1 MGVKH
6 FFQWFRNHF
15 GNNIKNI
22 SKNQTLF
29 DINVKVDVLLLDL
42 NGIFHNSAQ
51 KVFEYGNFKPP
62 PRLLGKPTRIPNSQ
76 ETRTKLFQDVCESI
90 DRLVRIACP
99 QKHLVLCIDGPAPI
113 GKQNQQRQRRFR
125 NSFESNTTD
134 SSFDSNCITPGTE
147 FMHEL
152 SQYIDSY
159 IISKRATDSNW
170 KTPNVI
176 FSNEKVPGEGEHKAM
191 QFIREQGS
199 DADTYCINGM
209 DADLIMLAMS
219 THRPNFF
226 ILRDDMFTTKNDFY
240 CIDIASTR
248 KALLKILKWNAVDHK
263 FNEKQAID
271 DFVFICFMV
280 GNDFLP
286 HIPSIEIIEAG
297 IELMIE
303 VYLQVGS
310 TQGHLTET
318 RRKTGNVYLRLE
330 PVKLFLAIIGENE
343 KQNFEAKLAKKE
355 SFFPDPLMMK
365 HASNNSEGE
374 WTIDV
379 DGYIRD
385 YNVKCFGLNHDMKE
399 ISHDYIQGLQWVL
412 SYYTTGVQSWKW
424 YFPHQYAP
432 PASVLASQMDTFAFG
447 KYGVSC
453 PSSPFEQLLSVLPP
467 KSANLIPSPL
477 NKLLTNT
484 DSKLQKF
491 CPERLV
497 VDLAGKRKEWEGITL
512 LPMVDQILV
521 RRLCKKHV
529 VNVSISDQVRNVQ
542 EKEKYYL

>member
-6 FFQWFRNHF
+6 FFQWFRKQF
-15 GNNIKNI
+15 ETSIKNI
-22 SKNQTLF
+22 SKTQTLS
-29 DINVKVDVLLLDL
+29 DVNVKVDVLLLDL

-51 KVFEYGNFKPP
+51 KVFQYGNFKPP
-62 PRLLGKPTRIPNSQ
+62 PRLLGKPTRIPNSK
-76 ETRTKLFQDVCESI
+76 ETRTKLFEDVCESI
-90 DRLVRIACP
+90 DRLVRITCP

-125 NSFESNTTD
+125 TAFESNGD

-152 SQYIDSY
+152 SLYIDSY
-159 IISKRATDSNW
+159 IISKRETDSNW

-191 QFIREQGS
+191 QFIREHGS
-199 DADTYCINGM
+199 DDDTYCINGM

-219 THRPNFF
+219 THKPKFY
-226 ILRDDMFTTKNDFY
+226 ILRDDMFTSNNAFY

-248 KALLKILKWNAVDHK
+248 ISLLKILKWNSNHK

-271 DFVFICFMV
+271 DFVFLCFMV

-303 VYLQVGS
+303 IYLHVG
-310 TQGHLTET
+310 TNYGHLTET
-318 RRKTGNVYLRLE
+318 RKNGKVYLHLE
-330 PVKLFLAIIGENE
+330 PVKVFLTIIGQNE
-343 KQNFEAKLAKKE
+343 KQNFESKIGKKA
-355 SFFPDPLMMK
+355 SFFPDPLMIK
-365 HASNNSEGE
+365 HSSNNSEGK
-374 WTIDV
+374 WNIDI
-379 DGYIRD
+379 DGYISD
-385 YNVKCFGLNHDMKE
+385 YNVKCFGAEHDMKQV
-399 ISHDYIQGLQWVL
+399 SHDYIQGLQWVL

-432 PASVLASQMDTFAFG
+432 PASVLATHIDTFAFG
-447 KYGVSC
+447 KYGVSH

-467 KSANLIPSPL
+467 KSANLIPPPL
-477 NKLLTNT
+477 NTLLTNEA
-484 DSKLQKF
+484 SPLRKF
-491 CPERLV
+491 CPDKLI
-497 VDLAGKRKEWEGITL
+497 VDFAGKRKEWEGITL
-512 LPMVDQILV
+512 LPMVDQTLV
-521 RRLCKKHV
+521 SRLCKKYV
-529 VNVSISDQVRNVQ
+529 VDVSIVDQVRNVV
-542 EKEKYYL
+542 EKEKIY